1 MNSFTSI
8 EIFSIFLSILI
19 IPSLLVNNT
28 FGQTYSDIVSTR
40 GFFNL
45 NSGDAIQETELPSA
59 LSILNINNCPGEL
72 AIYVHGVW
80 ATKEIANEQTERVS
94 LSLEKAG
101 YDIPVIGF
109 SWDSNTAFSLDDLS
123 LSEHG
128 WNIAKIIANSNG
140 PLLGKFIQQF
150 NDDCP
155 NDKLRIIAH
164 SLGSRVTLSA
174 IQSLYENS
182 IADNSKKITSVHLL
196 GAAIDDEQIS
206 VVENQCNENNPPLLC
221 SGKAIYSEVEN
232 FYSLYNSEDNML
244 VPEEIVYDPY
254 PFYYNPYL
262 PDEFTIV
269 YPSPYESMEYDTPL
283 GSSEV
288 KSRINEPF
296 NYEEYNVLSKIK
308 NDNDADKKNGC
319 DLKVNLRYYNDWI
332 WYDDYQCTI
341 DEIGDNH
348 FGYMGYRSSTNPQ
361 RVSNSG
367 AIECVVLDWLN
378 ENNYCHG

>member
-8 EIFSIFLSILI
+8 AIFSIFLSFLI

-45 NSGDAIQETELPSA
+45 NSGSMIQERELPSA
-59 LSILNINNCPGEL
+59 LSILHINNCPGEL

-109 SWDSNTAFSLDDLS
+109 SWDSNTEFSLDDLS
-123 LSEHG
+123 LSKHG

-140 PLLGKFIQQF
+140 PLLGNFIQQF

-174 IQSLYENS
+174 IQSLYENI
-182 IADNSKKITSVHLL
+182 IADNTKKITSVHLL
-196 GAAIDDEQIS
+196 GASIDNEQIS
-206 VVENQCNENNPPLLC
+206 VIENQCNENNNPPLPC
-221 SGKAIYSEVEN
+221 SGKAIEN
-232 FYSLYNSEDNML
+232 VVGKFYNLYNPEDNML
-244 VPEEIVYDPY
+244 ASEKFFIDIT
-254 PFYYNPYL
+254 PFNWFDQL
-262 PDEFTIV
+262 SSVFLVT
-269 YPSPYESMEYDTPL
+269 YPSPYLSTENDIPL
-283 GSSEV
+283 GAYG
-288 KSRINEPF
+288 KQDNINEPE
-296 NYEEYNVLSKIK
+296 NYHEYNVLPKIFNQK
-308 NDNDADKKNGC
+308 DSDQRNGC
-319 DLKVNLRYYNDWI
+319 DLQVNLENFGYLLGNLYW
-332 WYDDYQCTI
+332 CTI
-341 DEIGDNH
+341 FKEGDNH
-348 FGYMGYRSSTNPQ
+348 FGYMGFRDVNGELQYEGAMNVVVTN
-361 RVSNSG
+361 
-367 AIECVVLDWLN
+367 WLS
-378 ENNYCHG
+378 E